1 MSDNLPI
8 KGYIYLLKMC
18 DTNHRII
25 YKPGKSVNF
34 YKRYKEYYYA
44 EILTFISS
52 NDINKDE
59 DEIIKLF
66 NINCKLDTGREFF
79 LAKDDNFVLKIF
91 MDYFSNKI
99 NRNIDISNSSVISSL
114 SISNLVVEPVVIE
127 PVVVEPIVVKAVA
140 ENLVTENIVDTI
152 IEYICPNINCK
163 KKFDY
168 CSYLKKHLVNSYHC
182 NKSIDNIDSYIS
194 GIKEMND
201 IKKTN
206 IKTIREYK
214 CSNCKHN
221 YQNNFT
227 LQRHMNNSKCTK
239 YIKQH

>member
-8 KGYIYLLKMC
+8 KGHIYLLKMC
-18 DTNHRII
+18 DTNNRII

-34 YKRYKEYYYA
+34 YKRFKKYYYA
-44 EILTFISS
+44 KILTFISS

-59 DEIIKLF
+59 NEIIKLF
-66 NINCKLDTGREFF
+66 KINCKLDSGREFF

-99 NRNIDISNSSVISSL
+99 NRSIETSNSNTSIT
-114 SISNLVVEPVVIE
+114 SISNLVVEPVVTE
-127 PVVVEPIVVKAVA
+127 PVVTEPVVTV
-140 ENLVTENIVDTI
+140 NVVDTI

-163 KKFDY
+163 KNFDY

-182 NKSIDNIDSYIS
+182 NKTINNIDLYIS
-194 GIKEMND
+194 EIKEMNE
-201 IKKTN
+201 IKKTS
-206 IKTIREYK
+206 IRTEKEYK

-221 YQNNFT
+221 YKNNFT

-239 YIKQH
+239 TLNNTKQH